1 MKSFLSLSFL
11 SSLNMYF
18 FYGTPDVFFTVPMMY
33 FYGTPDVFFTVPLIY
48 SIRCPCFFTVPLLNF
63 LLYPCFFTV
72 PLIYILYGAPVFLR
86 YPWYIFYGTPDIFF
100 TVPLMYCSELLCNDA
115 CANFTL
121 TFFLLSAT
129 LHSEAKA
136 NSCKTK
142 LKSGFKDLVK
152 LNLSLVL
159 KIL

>member
-1 MKSFLSLSFL
+1 MKSFLALSFL
-11 SSLNMYF
+11 SSLYMH
-18 FYGTPDVFFTVPMMY
+18 FFTVPPMY
-33 FYGTPDVFFTVPLIY
+33 
-48 SIRCPCFFTVPLLNF
+48 F
-63 LLYPCFFTV
+63 LLYPW
-72 PLIYILYGAPVFLR
+72 YILYGAPVFLR
-86 YPWYIFYGTPDIFF
+86 YPWYILYGTPAVFFTVPLIYFLRYPWCIFYGTPDVFF